1 MDKPIK
7 QSKFVPNRSPRQPG
21 SNQARGRQNI
31 DNLDVACG
39 RHRRKAMGNSNVRL
53 LLPPTKNKDA
63 IQVKVPSEQNQSF
76 EQAAIQPPPAGRAGV
91 RWAYGIK
98 APNPAHDDRGSYLR
112 PREVGSLLL
121 TIHSPRSPHSQSPTK
136 GRRGTSPNKTNRQI
150 KGFGGITY
158 KDLVSG
164 KNTPLH
170 DDDTNRENHMS
181 SIRRQAQRDLWR
193 NRVET
198 ALKTLQERM
207 SAHPSLARVFQSWD
221 EDKSGNLSRE
231 EIQRAF
237 GMLNVHLNELE
248 MDAIFLF
255 FDRDGSGEVSSKE
268 FLDAIRKSEAKHA
281 LGEGGMLPGQQASVS
296 DVSTEEDKF
305 KRNDDD
311 VRADKLSQA
320 MHFLRKKF
328 RMAKTS
334 QLYALLRQYDVDND
348 GYIDCDE
355 LRSILSMLSVPLTKA
370 EIQVLMHTEFATDD
384 EGRIKYDEL
393 INRLQDP
400 QRKEWDQT
408 FKQFE
413 KVYADKINEDT
424 EKRKDFEVE
433 MIHVKNKF
441 HVAAVDLAPKLV
453 RVLKQNMGRIM
464 HAFKRFDVNGDG
476 ELDRQEFGEML
487 EKFASKNDEIDITRQ
502 DIDMI
507 FHFFDRDGGGSIE
520 MEEMVRAL
528 YDLRDTSEKR
538 DLIGGVPDPT
548 GHLPMQSTSN
558 TNTSEKAWGR
568 NQYGQVAGGSA
579 SKVTIFAP
587 NGAMAAS
594 ETIKPDPIYH
604 LKNYRNRREYLYDW
618 KPSDQERE
626 YIDSSVVYN
635 PQNVARQQN
644 LVQRNAER
652 SVRRFD
658 QR

>member
-1 MDKPIK
+1 MD
-7 QSKFVPNRSPRQPG
+7 S
-21 SNQARGRQNI
+21 
-31 DNLDVACG
+31 
-39 RHRRKAMGNSNVRL
+39 
-53 LLPPTKNKDA
+53 
-63 IQVKVPSEQNQSF
+63 
-76 EQAAIQPPPAGRAGV
+76 
-91 RWAYGIK
+91 
-98 APNPAHDDRGSYLR
+98 
-112 PREVGSLLL
+112 
-121 TIHSPRSPHSQSPTK
+121 
-136 GRRGTSPNKTNRQI
+136 
-150 KGFGGITY
+150 
-158 KDLVSG
+158 
-164 KNTPLH
+164 
-170 DDDTNRENHMS
+170 
-181 SIRRQAQRDLWR
+181 
-193 NRVET
+193 
-198 ALKTLQERM
+198 
-207 SAHPSLARVFQSWD
+207 
-221 EDKSGNLSRE
+221 
-231 EIQRAF
+231 
-237 GMLNVHLNELE
+237 
-248 MDAIFLF
+248 IFLF

-268 FLDAIRKSEAKHA
+268 FLEAIRSQEGKHV

-320 MHFLRKKF
+320 IHFLRKKF
-328 RMAKTS
+328 RLAKTS

-355 LRSILSMLSVPLTKA
+355 LKSILSMLSVPLTKA
-370 EIQVLMHTEFATDD
+370 EIQVLMHTEFATDH

-393 INRLQDP
+393 ISRLQDP

-413 KVYADKINEDT
+413 KVYVQKFNEDT
-424 EKRKDFEVE
+424 EKRNDFEVE
-433 MIHVKNKF
+433 MIHGKNKF
-441 HVAAVDLAPKLV
+441 HVAAVDLAPRLV

-487 EKFASKNDEIDITRQ
+487 EKFASKNDEIDITKQ

-528 YDLRDTSEKR
+528 YDLRGTDER
-538 DLIGGVPDPT
+538 PNVIGGVSDRVRKMS
-548 GHLPMQSTSN
+548 MQATSSH

-587 NGAMAAS
+587 NGAVAAS

-618 KPSDQERE
+618 NPNDEDRE
-626 YIDSSVVYN
+626 YINSSVVYN

-652 SVRRFD
+652 SAMRFD
-658 QR
+658 RR